1 MRAQP
6 KRRMKIFFLTALM
19 YGVMVVMFF
28 PIFWIIISS
37 IKQNRD
43 LFHSPPLLLPTMTP
57 SLEHYYKLFA
67 TTNYLLYLRNS
78 FIVAAGSTILC
89 VSLATLAA
97 YGLTRYDFRGK
108 QYFASF
114 TLLIYVFP
122 PIMLIIPLFII
133 FKQLYLSNTFWA
145 LIFGHT
151 TFALP
156 FSIWMLWAFFR
167 AVPIEVEEAAWIDG
181 ASRLRAIKEIMW
193 KLALPGIATVSIFT
207 FVVSWSDYLFALVF
221 VEGESIKTL
230 PLATAGMYVTEASE
244 MGMVLAAGV
253 LIVLP
258 SLGVLFFLQK
268 YLLEGFDLTGV

>member
-1 MRAQP
+1 
-6 KRRMKIFFLTALM
+6 M
-19 YGVMVVMFF
+19 YGITLVMFY
-28 PIFWIIISS
+28 PVIWIMISS

-43 LFHSPPLLLPTMTP
+43 LFHSPPIFFPTMTP
-57 SLEHYYKLFA
+57 SWEHYQKLFA

-78 FIVAAGSTILC
+78 FIVAIGSTLLC
-89 VSLATLAA
+89 VTLATLAA
-97 YGLTRYDFRGK
+97 YGLTRYNFRGK
-108 QYFASF
+108 HHFATF

-133 FKQLYLSNTFWA
+133 FKHLHLSNTFWS
-145 LIFGHT
+145 LILGHT

-167 AVPIEVEEAAWIDG
+167 ALPVEVEEAAWIDG
-181 ASRLRAIKEIMW
+181 ASRVRAIKEIVW

-258 SLGVLFFLQK
+258 SLCVLFFLQR
-268 YLLEGFDLTGV
+268 YLLKGFELTGV